1 MIWDPAMEEA
11 IDDVVRAPEST
22 ARIGRSAK
30 PTWRVVALSIGF
42 VALYL
47 ALDRLSFI
55 GGLHGIGITPWNPS
69 TGLAM
74 ALLIIKG
81 LGYAPLVMAAEL
93 LSGATLPIVSL
104 SAMPVF
110 LGSLVVTAGYTGAAA
125 TLRHVGFQT
134 SMPRSMD
141 IVMLLV
147 VTIISSGLV
156 AGGYVASYAR
166 CGSGPLERFCRGWIS
181 FLDRRCNRDYRAP
194 SPTAPTN

>member
-93 LSGATLPIVSL
+93 L
-104 SAMPVF
+104 
-110 LGSLVVTAGYTGAAA
+110 
-125 TLRHVGFQT
+125 
-134 SMPRSMD
+134 
-141 IVMLLV
+141 
-147 VTIISSGLV
+147 
-156 AGGYVASYAR
+156 
-166 CGSGPLERFCRGWIS
+166 
-181 FLDRRCNRDYRAP
+181 
-194 SPTAPTN
+194 